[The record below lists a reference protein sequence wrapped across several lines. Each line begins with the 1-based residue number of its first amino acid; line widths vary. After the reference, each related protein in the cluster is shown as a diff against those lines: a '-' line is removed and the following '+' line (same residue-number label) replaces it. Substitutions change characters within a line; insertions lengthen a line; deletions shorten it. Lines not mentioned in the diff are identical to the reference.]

1 MALKNVS
8 IRFVAKGL
16 RQRGANLYAANL
28 RGGFYSLCREGSSST
43 WKYADGTVAFTFLF
57 ALSRRVFVNR
67 SSLDGQLTS
76 PVGVTIH
83 TRLRGRI
90 CRYRVPVKSKHRGLS
105 ASCTPDLGSLVSRTP
120 PAGATGSGG
129 FAANQ
134 AAH

>member
-1 MALKNVS
+1 MTA
-8 IRFVAKGL
+8 F
-16 RQRGANLYAANL
+16 
-28 RGGFYSLCREGSSST
+28 GGFYSLCREGSSST
-43 WKYADGTVAFTFLF
+43 GGPHALVCVHEGLFLF

-67 SSLDGQLTS
+67 SSLDGRLTS
-76 PVGVTIH
+76 PVGATIH

>member
-1 MALKNVS
+1 MTSVLAFLFALSRRV
-8 IRFVAKGL
+8 FV
-16 RQRGANLYAANL
+16 NL
-28 RGGFYSLCREGSSST
+28 RLALVIPVC
-43 WKYADGTVAFTFLF
+43 WLVLTFLF

-76 PVGVTIH
+76 PVGVTVH

-120 PAGATGSGG
+120 PAGVTGSGG
-129 FAANQ
+129 FAANH
-134 AAH
+134 AAHWASTRTIPMPLPRKEPMPQ